1 MIHIVFIVVYRAAT
15 RDITN
20 VMPVITSVGQ
30 IQVVSSPDRFL
41 QFLFVVAAN
50 KNGKS
55 GLGTRLNT
63 KGWYSDISCTPIFV
77 LSHSVN
83 LLNICF
89 DR

>member
-50 KNGKS
+50 KNGKKRS
-55 GLGTRLNT
+55 GDET
-63 KGWYSDISCTPIFV
+63 KYKGVV
-77 LSHSVN
+77 L
-83 LLNICF
+83 
-89 DR
+89 